1 MNTPKWISEKPV
13 SKIVDVKV
21 QTLRNWRFR
30 GEGPPY
36 SKVNRSVRY
45 KLEDV
50 LNFME
55 SKKVVPRDEK

>member
-1 MNTPKWISEKPV
+1 MTTTKWINEKPV
-13 SKIVDVKV
+13 AEILDMSV

-36 SKVNRSVRY
+36 SKLNRSVRY
-45 KLEDV
+45 KLQDV

-55 SKKVVPRDEK
+55 SKKVVPRGAK